1 MRVAEL
7 MQAPVRTI
15 ALDSTLAD
23 VVVEL
28 ADGHISALP
37 VVDGGEHM
45 VGVVSTADVLVA
57 QAEHAEQWERMS
69 VDEVMTQPALTI
81 TPDAAVSE
89 AAQRMLY
96 GDVHRLFVEDN
107 GTLVGVIS
115 QTDVVRALATR
126 KLGK

>member
-7 MQAPVRTI
+7 MQTQVRTI
-15 ALDSTLAD
+15 SIDSTLLD

-28 ADGHISALP
+28 ADGHVSALP
-37 VVDGGEHM
+37 VMDGGNHM

-57 QAEHAEQWERMS
+57 QAEHGQRWEEIT

-81 TPDAAVSE
+81 TPDAEVAE

-96 GDVHRLFVEDN
+96 GDVHRLFVED
-107 GTLVGVIS
+107 GGELVGVIS

-126 KLGK
+126 KLGR